1 MMPNTEDVIEV
12 RSTWTRIADSPW
24 AGFEMR
30 YSATLADGQVV
41 ALDGGETVS
50 LLAALR
56 SAGVR
61 LVESVEGW
69 SRVARRAEAMVPRP
83 ATVEEAVGQM
93 VARGTAAMPK
103 LAGRLESAARL
114 VLDGRVVLDGE
125 EVHIGPYSISSDACT
140 CADFRH
146 RGGWC
151 KHRLAVR
158 MGRHLVAN
166 GFELPAA
173 VEEEARPIVTPANR
187 QLIESGAVIDAAQ
200 RAQAGYAQSGE
211 AARQWAL
218 TAMSRGA
225 KSLPAGVAQRAGIA
239 RRAGVAPRGGE

>member
-1 MMPNTEDVIEV
+1 MIPNAQSVIEV

-41 ALDGGETVS
+41 EMDGNGLVG

-61 LVESVEGW
+61 LVETVEGW
-69 SRVARRAEAMVPRP
+69 SRVARRAEAVAPRP
-83 ATVEEAVGQM
+83 ATVEEAVEQM

-114 VLDGRVVLDGE
+114 VVEGRVDLVD
-125 EVHIGPYSISSDACT
+125 EVGARVGPYRISAQGCT
-140 CADFRH
+140 CPDFRH

-158 MGRHLVAN
+158 MGRHLAAN
-166 GFELPAA
+166 GFKLPAA

-187 QLIESGAVIDAAQ
+187 RLIESGAVIDAAQ
-200 RAQAGYAQSGE
+200 RAQVVE
-211 AARQWAL
+211 
-218 TAMSRGA
+218 
-225 KSLPAGVAQRAGIA
+225 
-239 RRAGVAPRGGE
+239 E

>member
-1 MMPNTEDVIEV
+1 MIPDTQNVIEV
-12 RSTWTRIADSPW
+12 RSTWTRITSSPW

-30 YSATLADGQVV
+30 YTATLADGRVV

-50 LLAALR
+50 LLTALR

-69 SRVARRAEAMVPRP
+69 SRVARRADVPARRP
-83 ATVEEAVGQM
+83 GTVEEAVGEM
-93 VARGTAAMPK
+93 VARGTAARPA
-103 LAGRLESAARL
+103 LAGRLESAAGL
-114 VLDGRVVLDGE
+114 VLEGRVVLDGE
-125 EVHIGPYSISSDACT
+125 AARLGPYTITADACT

-158 MGRHLVAN
+158 MGRHLAAN
-166 GFELPAA
+166 GFELPQA

-187 QLIESGAVIDAAQ
+187 RLIESGAVIDAAQ
-200 RAQAGYAQSGE
+200 RAQAGYARSGE

-225 KSLPAGVAQRAGIA
+225 KSLPADVAQRAGIA